1 LWRQNQDEEYCVEN
15 PQPDMSAIEM
25 TDEEIWRAIRD
36 LDPDERRNTNDA
48 GCVIAIAVAC
58 DVWIGLIFAACKW
71 WEKSLEVYG
80 RYGR

>member
-1 LWRQNQDEEYCVEN
+1 VEN

-36 LDPDERRNTNDA
+36 LDPDQRHHTNDA
-48 GCVIAIAVAC
+48 ACVIAIAVAC
-58 DVWIGLIFAACKW
+58 DVWISLIFVACKW
-71 WEKSLEVYG
+71 WERSLEAYG